1 LSTEALSPRAL
12 LGLALAAAL
21 LAAGGCR
28 QNMHNQ
34 HKVEPL
40 EKSEFYADAQ
50 ASRPFPAGTVARGGP
65 GVDIAP
71 YTGLTVSSQPI
82 PATGP
87 ARATPAMLRRGQE
100 QFNVFCSPCHGR
112 LGNGRGMIVRRGY
125 KQPTSFHDPRLRGS
139 GVDYFYSVI
148 TEGFGV
154 MPSYAPQVPVED
166 RWAIAAYIRA
176 LQYSQNARLAELPPE
191 RRAAVEAELR
201 GLTTGAPPASTEG
214 DSVTRPDAADQY
226 DRRPDPNKVP

>member
-1 LSTEALSPRAL
+1 LSTEATPRAL
-12 LGLALAAAL
+12 LGLTLAAAL
-21 LAAGGCR
+21 LVAGGCR

-34 HKVEPL
+34 HKVETL
-40 EKSEFYADAQ
+40 DKSDFYADAKG
-50 ASRPFPAGTVARGGP
+50 ARSFPEGTVARGGP

-71 YTGLTVSSQPI
+71 YTGLTVANNPL
-82 PATGP
+82 PPGPP
-87 ARATPAMLRRGQE
+87 ARVTPAMLRRGQE
-100 QFNVFCSPCHGR
+100 RFNIFCSPCHGR

-125 KQPTSFHDPRLRGS
+125 KQPTSFHDQRLRGS

-201 GLTTGAPPASTEG
+201 GGATAPPPSSHE
-214 DSVTRPDAADQY
+214 
-226 DRRPDPNKVP
+226 VP